1 MLVGRRGAVMRA
13 ERCVRAAF
21 CQRLRSLHRFD
32 STVRF
37 VTRASFQRL
46 GTSHC
51 LRLFSFQ
58 YISLRAA
65 SQSWTA
71 ELARRVLFT
80 RCERYLCFDRL
91 SAERAAA
98 ARVIL
103 EGIED
108 ASADAVNSLEQRR
121 AELQRERMQ
130 IKKDL
135 RNENRKR
142 KRLLAKARG
151 LSVDDLLTVVTM
163 KATAKAKAKAKA
175 EARARA

>member
-1 MLVGRRGAVMRA
+1 M
-13 ERCVRAAF
+13 
-21 CQRLRSLHRFD
+21 
-32 STVRF
+32 RF
-37 VTRASFQRL
+37 V
-46 GTSHC
+46 
-51 LRLFSFQ
+51 
-58 YISLRAA
+58 
-65 SQSWTA
+65 
-71 ELARRVLFT
+71 
-80 RCERYLCFDRL
+80 RL

-142 KRLLAKARG
+142 KRLLAKAKG

-175 EARARA
+175 EARVHA

>member
-1 MLVGRRGAVMRA
+1 MR
-13 ERCVRAAF
+13 
-21 CQRLRSLHRFD
+21 
-32 STVRF
+32 
-37 VTRASFQRL
+37 
-46 GTSHC
+46 
-51 LRLFSFQ
+51 
-58 YISLRAA
+58 
-65 SQSWTA
+65 
-71 ELARRVLFT
+71 
-80 RCERYLCFDRL
+80 FDRL

-142 KRLLAKARG
+142 KRLLAKAKG
-151 LSVDDLLTVVTM
+151 LSVDDLLKVVTM

-175 EARARA
+175 EARVRA

>member
-1 MLVGRRGAVMRA
+1 MLVGRRGAVLRA
-13 ERCVRAAF
+13 ERCVRTAF

-37 VTRASFQRL
+37 VTRASFPRL
-46 GTSHC
+46 GTSYC

-71 ELARRVLFT
+71 EAHRVLFT